1 MRNEAASN
9 ESKAASVSG
18 SLDYDLCAA
27 TKLHVC
33 VCVCVQV
40 RQYCIRL
47 HNEYNHVVW
56 MRYWIASND
65 NDVDAAI
72 GVSAALPSITSENM
86 AHSFEVGFEIYT
98 QANRLAVVLH

>member
-1 MRNEAASN
+1 MRVKQQVVHWIMIFVLPRN
-9 ESKAASVSG
+9 
-18 SLDYDLCAA
+18 CM
-27 TKLHVC
+27 C